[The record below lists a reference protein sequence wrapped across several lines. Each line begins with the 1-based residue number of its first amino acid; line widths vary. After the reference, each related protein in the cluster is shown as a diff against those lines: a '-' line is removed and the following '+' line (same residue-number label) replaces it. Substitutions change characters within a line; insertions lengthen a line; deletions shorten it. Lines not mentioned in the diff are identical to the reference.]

1 MFERLPDVYDE
12 KFCFG
17 ITRIWTF
24 LEALKTFW
32 AREGKKR
39 EKERRKDFT
48 ILALKK
54 IGNWYY

>member
-32 AREGKKR
+32 ARGGKKGKR
-39 EKERRKDFT
+39 KGEKISRYSR
-48 ILALKK
+48 
-54 IGNWYY
+54 